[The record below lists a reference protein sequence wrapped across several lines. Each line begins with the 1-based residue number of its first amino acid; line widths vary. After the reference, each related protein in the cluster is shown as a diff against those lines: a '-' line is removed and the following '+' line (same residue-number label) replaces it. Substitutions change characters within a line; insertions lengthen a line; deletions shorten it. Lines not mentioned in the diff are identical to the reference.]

1 MPEMSSGATNPSG
14 HPNQRDAASLPP
26 QLRRTTVPPAARA
39 WAERHVGVRIVRV
52 RRLPGASSTAVH
64 GLYAADGTRFV
75 LRRYVWPGFLDDEP
89 VAPRREVEALRFASG
104 HGLSVPD
111 VVAADTAGTDIGD
124 GVPALLMSFLPG
136 RAMAAPD
143 EHRLAEVAAA
153 IHAVDPEGFGHDYFP
168 WFTGATV
175 APPPTA
181 RWPRIWETAIGLW
194 HDAAPEYTPTFI
206 HWDFHPGNVL
216 WWRGR
221 PSGVVDWTN
230 ACAGPCGCDVA
241 TCRANLVDLAGERA
255 ADDFLAAYE
264 SLTGE
269 AFDPYWD
276 MACILE
282 NGSSFWT
289 PSQVAASEPWLAR
302 AVVAQVPLPPSP
314 SVHPAPDSDPD
325 PSVRR

>member
-1 MPEMSSGATNPSG
+1 MPKMSSGATNPSG

-26 QLRRTTVPPAARA
+26 ELRRTPVPPAARA

-89 VAPRREVEALRFASG
+89 VAPRREVEALRFASA
-104 HGLSVPD
+104 HGLPVPD
-111 VVAADTAGTDIGD
+111 VVAADIAGTDIGD

-136 RAMAAPD
+136 RALAAPD
-143 EHRLAEVAAA
+143 VHRLAEVAAA
-153 IHAVDPEGFGHDYFP
+153 IHAADPEGFGHDYFP
-168 WFTGATV
+168 WFTGTTV
-175 APPPTA
+175 APPRTA
-181 RWPRIWETAIGLW
+181 RRPRLWETAIGLW
-194 HDAAPEYTPTFI
+194 HDAAPEYTPTLI
-206 HWDFHPGNVL
+206 HRDFHPGNVL

-221 PSGVVDWTN
+221 PSGVVDWAN
-230 ACAGPCGCDVA
+230 ACAGPWGCDVA

-302 AVVAQVPLPPSP
+302 AVAAQVPLPPSP
-314 SVHPAPDSDPD
+314 SVHPDPD
-325 PSVRR
+325 PDPHPNMRR

>member
-206 HWDFHPGNVL
+206 HRDFHPGNVL

-302 AVVAQVPLPPSP
+302 AVAAQVPLPPSP

-325 PSVRR
+325 PNVRR

>member
-325 PSVRR
+325 PNVRR